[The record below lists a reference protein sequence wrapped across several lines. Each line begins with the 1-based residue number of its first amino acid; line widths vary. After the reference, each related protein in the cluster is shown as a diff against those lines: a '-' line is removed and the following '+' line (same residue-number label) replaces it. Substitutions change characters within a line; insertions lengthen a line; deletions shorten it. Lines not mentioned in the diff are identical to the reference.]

1 MSIDVKKPMV
11 SDKTTLFTESV
22 IRMMTQRCNQ
32 HNAINLSQGTPA
44 FPTPEKVKKAA
55 VQAIEEGYN
64 Q

>member
-1 MSIDVKKPMV
+1 MSIDVKKTMV

-44 FPTPEKVKKAA
+44 FPTPNKVKK
-55 VQAIEEGYN
+55 
-64 Q
+64 